1 MAKKQ
6 IKKPTSLADLESRY
20 EGSGLGSSNY
30 LESDDQ
36 LWVPC
41 TSPLMTYLLGG
52 GAYYGRI
59 IEIAGQESSGKTLLA
74 LDFIRNAQELGGVG
88 IFVDAELAF
97 SHSWAE
103 LNGVDLDKIYIYE
116 ENIIEIISD
125 FTAEAAYL
133 YRSQLTKNEPIVL
146 VIDSVAALDT
156 AAAMQTSEADSKA
169 EMGGRAKAFYKMI
182 RLRNRLWH
190 RLGITVIFINQLR
203 DKINT
208 GYGSQ
213 FGDKQTTVGGN
224 ALKFFASQR
233 IWLEAKK
240 QLTTGSKDRKRRVG
254 VEVAVQMKKN
264 KVAIP
269 KIPTRVPVIFD
280 PNYDDLGFGGH
291 DKMAGI
297 LVQEG
302 IITKVGSTY
311 KFDGEVVA
319 TSVAGLEKK
328 LDDPDFAYEVY
339 SEAKIPTVEIMQER
353 LEDFENDNRY
363 PITGVDFNVGG
374 GSADEEDEDE

>member
-1 MAKKQ
+1 MAKKK
-6 IKKPTSLADLESRY
+6 IKKATSLADLENRY
-20 EGSGLGSSNY
+20 EGSGLASSNA
-30 LESDDQ
+30 LEPEDQ

-74 LDFIRNAQELGGVG
+74 LDFIKNAQELGGVG

-103 LNGVDLDKIYIYE
+103 LNGIDLEKLYIYE
-116 ENIIEIISD
+116 ENTIEVISD
-125 FTAEAAYL
+125 FTAEACYL
-133 YRSQLTKNEPIVL
+133 YRSQLKKNEPIVL

-156 AAAMQTSEADSKA
+156 AMAMQISEADSKA

-208 GYGSQ
+208 GFGSQ
-213 FGDKQTTVGGN
+213 FGEKHTTVGGN

-240 QLTTGSKDRKRRVG
+240 QITVGSKDRKRRVG
-254 VEVAVQMKKN
+254 VEVQVQMKKN

-280 PNYDDLGFGGH
+280 PNYDELGFGGE
-291 DKMAGI
+291 DKMPDI
-297 LVQEG
+297 LVQNG
-302 IITKVGSTY
+302 VIDKVGNTY
-311 KFDGEVVA
+311 KFDGETVA
-319 TSVAGLEKK
+319 TSSSGLEKW
-328 LDDPDFAYEVY
+328 LDDPDNAFDVY
-339 SEAKIPTVEIMQER
+339 TEGKLPTVDTMTER
-353 LEDFENDNRY
+353 LEDFESDNRY
-363 PITGVDFNVGG
+363 PIEGVEFNVGSG
-374 GSADEEDEDE
+374 EEEDEE